1 MSFRDELGF
10 PALGYHPAHFFL
22 SVFQRGNCPLGAAG
36 LVFCII
42 GEEKQVEKKN
52 QNKLPFTWLLHGIG
66 LSAGHQCFSEV
77 LFILLSSDQFSAF
90 DCDVSAGNPLICL
103 EQHPQLICSSTC

>member
-1 MSFRDELGF
+1 M
-10 PALGYHPAHFFL
+10 
-22 SVFQRGNCPLGAAG
+22 GAAG

-90 DCDVSAGNPLICL
+90 DCDVSAGNSNTP
-103 EQHPQLICSSTC
+103 SSSVPPPAEVGGISSGAVRR